1 MTHITIRETTR
12 QNKSTRR
19 PTASIL
25 VFIVSSTKK
34 IGSGKRFFLRMVPY
48 MRIVPQIRSST
59 LRLIALIVG
68 RIVIIAVATFDK
80 HPRVIVVAV
89 ITGATACSN
98 HLYGLLR
105 LLQLV
110 SLACHRSPAIGI
122 PRHHPRRR
130 LIVTPSPLPPSDL
143 RSSG

>member
-1 MTHITIRETTR
+1 MTHTTIRETAR
-12 QNKSTRR
+12 RGDRSRHARRFHRLPDDEARFGEGIFSTCGPAHVYR
-19 PTASIL
+19 PQVRL
-25 VFIVSSTKK
+25 
-34 IGSGKRFFLRMVPY
+34 
-48 MRIVPQIRSST
+48 ST
-59 LRLIALIVG
+59 LRLIALVVG
-68 RIVIIAVATFDK
+68 RIVIAGSAALDE

-89 ITGATACSN
+89 ITGATVCGD

-110 SLACHRSPAIGI
+110 SLACHRSLAIGV
-122 PRHHPRRR
+122 PRHHPRCR

>member
-1 MTHITIRETTR
+1 MDEATDRVTL
-12 QNKSTRR
+12 
-19 PTASIL
+19 AD
-25 VFIVSSTKK
+25 SSLHRSLDKEDR
-34 IGSGKRFFLRMVPY
+34 GRDFSLRVVPY
-48 MRIVPQIRSST
+48 TLIAPQFQIRSST
-59 LRLIALIVG
+59 LRLIALVVR
-68 RIVIIAVATFDK
+68 RIVIITTFDK
-80 HPRVIVVAV
+80 HPGVIVVAV
-89 ITGATACSN
+89 ITGATACSD

-105 LLQLV
+105 LLQLM